1 MTGDFAAAEQAN
13 ARLIEVAT
21 SLNAQR
27 WQTVGRFLEGKLM
40 VERRDFAKGLAA
52 LRDAFETCRQT
63 GWLLS
68 YPEYKC
74 WLAEALAGL
83 GQLDEALDAVREG
96 LEGSGQGEEGQ
107 RWYVPELLRIKGEV
121 LIQQAV
127 DRSVSLAEDCFAQAG
142 EVARE
147 QGALFWELRVDLS
160 VARLRLTEGRNNEA
174 REVLAPVSERFTEGF
189 GTADMLSARQLLESL
204 S

>member
-1 MTGDFAAAEQAN
+1 MARYTGPK
-13 ARLIEVAT
+13 T
-21 SLNAQR
+21 KM
-27 WQTVGRFLEGKLM
+27 EGKLM

-121 LIQQAV
+121 LLQQAV

-142 EVARE
+142 EVSRE
-147 QGALFWELRVDLS
+147 QGALFWELRVALS
-160 VARLRLTEGRNNEA
+160 VARLRLTQGRNNEA
-174 REVLAPVSERFTEGF
+174 REVLAPVYERFTEGF
-189 GTADMLSARQLLESL
+189 GTADMLSARQLLDSL